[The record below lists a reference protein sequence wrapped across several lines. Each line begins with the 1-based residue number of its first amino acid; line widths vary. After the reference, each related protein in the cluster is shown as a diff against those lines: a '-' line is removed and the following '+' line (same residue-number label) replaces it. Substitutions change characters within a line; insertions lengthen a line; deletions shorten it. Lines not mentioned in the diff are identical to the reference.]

1 MTGAV
6 VNKQSLED
14 FGGVLAAPPRS
25 ARRLAIAAAV
35 LAVALA
41 AAAIIIVVVQRPG
54 PAARLAATLRPRG
67 SQGAS
72 SAAFSPD
79 GKTLAVIGSAHG
91 STCLWDLA
99 TRRQVATVTD
109 PSNDTV
115 GVDGG
120 AFSPDGKTLA
130 IADSNGSTY
139 LWDVATRRLAATLT
153 DPGGVQ
159 FESPF
164 VAAVAF
170 SPDGAMLA
178 AGDLDDS
185 TYLWDVATR
194 RLAATV
200 TDPDNGRY
208 EDSGG
213 IESVAFSTHG
223 TLAVGDGDGN
233 AYLWDVATRR
243 VIATIFPP
251 INVLEANSLFY
262 NPNADVN
269 GEVEGGGDPIGVS
282 VAFSA
287 DGKVLAIGVDYGYG
301 TDVWNSTGT
310 QQTATVTDPGGDNTV
325 APQLALSPDGGMLA
339 VVDHNGRTYLWR
351 LG

>member
-6 VNKQSLED
+6 VNEQSLED
-14 FGGVLAAPPRS
+14 FGGVLAARPRG

-54 PAARLAATLRPRG
+54 PAGSLVATLRPRG
-67 SQGAS
+67 SRGTS

-79 GKTLAVIGSAHG
+79 GKTLAILGGNG

-109 PSNDTV
+109 PGNDTI

-120 AFSPDGKTLA
+120 AFSPGGKTLA

-153 DPGGVQ
+153 DPSGVQ

-185 TYLWDVATR
+185 TYLRDVATR
-194 RLAATV
+194 RAVATL

-213 IESVAFSTHG
+213 IESVAFSKDG

-233 AYLWDVATRR
+233 AYLWDAATRR

-262 NPNADVN
+262 NGNADVY

-339 VVDHNGRTYLWR
+339 VVDNNGRTYLWR